1 MCWRGGFFL
10 FRSLLLGY
18 LELPLYQPL
27 ALPLDLGPRGHVTV
41 VHVGELEGL
50 CKGAGGAGGSRARS
64 PSAPRGSP
72 DPELS
77 PGVRSPQG
85 QLYQRRIFLT
95 FCVPDALA
103 FGVSHSRG
111 ERQTRAHPALPEPT
125 LDHLCLTH
133 TPSLNHPGPGARQL
147 GTAPVPQT
155 CWNYLNGQI
164 LSGVP
169 PALPFPQKLQ

>member
-27 ALPLDLGPRGHVTV
+27 ALPLDLGPRGHVAG

-50 CKGAGGAGGSRARS
+50 CKGAGEGSRARS
-64 PSAPRGSP
+64 PSAPRESP
-72 DPELS
+72 DPGLS

-85 QLYQRRIFLT
+85 QLYQRRIFLP
-95 FCVPDALA
+95 FCVPGALA

-147 GTAPVPQT
+147 CPETRR
-155 CWNYLNGQI
+155 NYSNGQI
-164 LSGVP
+164 LSCVP
-169 PALPFPQKLQ
+169 CPALPFPQKPQ